1 MADKKE
7 YIERGA
13 LIRLFDER
21 YITAIVQQKHD
32 DVPEDHKKH
41 WKGVQ
46 SGTNW
51 CKNTVL
57 EATASDVVEVVH
69 GEWILWK
76 PRRENRNATY
86 KCSVCG
92 KLRSSYYNDVGEWEY
107 CPCGARM
114 DGERKDKL

>member
-1 MADKKE
+1 MADKE

-57 EATASDVVEVVH
+57 EAPAADVVEVVH
-69 GEWILWK
+69 GEWVHK
-76 PRRENRNATY
+76 DGEMYCSACDNDASMY
-86 KCSVCG
+86 K
-92 KLRSSYYNDVGEWEY
+92 LYYESPY
-107 CPCGARM
+107 CPHCGAKM
-114 DGERKDKL
+114 DGERKEQT